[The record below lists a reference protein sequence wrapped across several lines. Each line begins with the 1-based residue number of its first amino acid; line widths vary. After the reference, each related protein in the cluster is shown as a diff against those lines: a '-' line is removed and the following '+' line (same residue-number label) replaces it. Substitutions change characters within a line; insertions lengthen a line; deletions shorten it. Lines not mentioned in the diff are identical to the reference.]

1 VPTPPVYSDSV
12 RGEIEYGMNPN
23 VSVPVGMVQSFYDAP
38 GVQMDPLNPDDRSV
52 FREEMHEINYSIGFE
67 YWYAKQF
74 AVRAGY
80 FYEHPTKGNRQF
92 FTVGLGMRLN
102 VFGLDFSY
110 LIPTYQQNPL
120 ENTLRFT
127 LVFNFAGLTKDKQNA
142 KL

>member
-1 VPTPPVYSDSV
+1 
-12 RGEIEYGMNPN
+12 
-23 VSVPVGMVQSFYDAP
+23 
-38 GVQMDPLNPDDRSV
+38 
-52 FREEMHEINYSIGFE
+52 
-67 YWYAKQF
+67 
-74 AVRAGY
+74 
-80 FYEHPTKGNRQF
+80 
-92 FTVGLGMRLN
+92 MRLN